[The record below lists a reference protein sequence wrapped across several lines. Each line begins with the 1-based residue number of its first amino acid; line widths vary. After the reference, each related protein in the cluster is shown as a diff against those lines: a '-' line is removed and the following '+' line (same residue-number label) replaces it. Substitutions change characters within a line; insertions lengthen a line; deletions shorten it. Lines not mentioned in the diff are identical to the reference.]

1 MFLSSSVRAFSTTA
15 RRLDRAVVYSENGDP
30 SRVLSVLTYPNIPP
44 PPPNSVKIQ
53 FLLSQI
59 NPADLNVIEGVYPY
73 RPTKTGA
80 LAPSGKGSEEDPVFV
95 AGNEGLAQVTAVG
108 EGVSSLKK
116 GDWVMMI
123 KPQLGTWATGRNI
136 AAVDVAKVPDAESL
150 TEAQAATL
158 TVRNRFRFPLDKP
171 IP

>member
-1 MFLSSSVRAFSTTA
+1 MLLSSSVRAFSTTA
-15 RRLDRAVVYSENGDP
+15 RKLDRAVVYSENGDP

-80 LAPSGKGSEEDPVFV
+80 LAPSGKGSEKDPVFV

-123 KPQLGTWATGRNI
+123 KPQLGTWATSRNI